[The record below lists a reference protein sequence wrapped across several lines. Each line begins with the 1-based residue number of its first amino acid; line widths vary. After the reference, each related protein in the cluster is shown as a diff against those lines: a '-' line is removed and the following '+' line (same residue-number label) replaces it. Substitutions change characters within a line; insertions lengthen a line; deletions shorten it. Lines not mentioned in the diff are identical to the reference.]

1 MQLNQ
6 GRFVPEASRHY
17 LGAML
22 KQLTRTAGFGKRSAC
37 TEVHEVQQAALV
49 NLVAVDFNLRR

>member
-22 KQLTRTAGFGKRSAC
+22 KQLIRTAGFGKRSDC
-37 TEVHEVQQAALV
+37 PENHEVQRAALV
-49 NLVAVDFNLRR
+49 KLKAVDF